1 MGVREEFDSLR
12 KRLLHDSPNLTMV
25 RAFSKLIAEETRLR
39 SMSVASMSV
48 SHSVLA
54 ASQKFSTPKGT
65 SSDPCKH
72 CGKTGHSPENCFPQ
86 YLEKLAE
93 FRACRAARTG
103 RGRGTTPTPKG
114 AVSVAA
120 TASVGALVS
129 SWVLDSG
136 ASFHVILD
144 QSQLVGCKA
153 VTEGSSNKDCG
164 WDWPSP

>member
-103 RGRGTTPTPKG
+103 RGRG
-114 AVSVAA
+114 
-120 TASVGALVS
+120 
-129 SWVLDSG
+129 

-153 VTEGSSNKDCG
+153 VTEGTSIQTADGSSNKDCG